1 MLLVSMA
8 TMLGTS
14 ELMTED
20 LNRKQESDNSKRKV
34 FKRCVFWYLVVEEQ
48 FSYAPDVEAMV
59 GIRSVFGPLE
69 QRPFKLHRY
78 LGNRVR
84 R

>member
-20 LNRKQESDNSKRKV
+20 LNRKQESENSEGKNLQMTSFQEV
-34 FKRCVFWYLVVEEQ
+34 CFL
-48 FSYAPDVEAMV
+48 
-59 GIRSVFGPLE
+59 VFGC
-69 QRPFKLHRY
+69 R
-78 LGNRVR
+78 GAV
-84 R
+84 

>member
-20 LNRKQESDNSKRKV
+20 LNRKQESENSEGKERKKIKTFQQMTSFQGV
-34 FKRCVFWYLVVEEQ
+34 F
-48 FSYAPDVEAMV
+48 S
-59 GIRSVFGPLE
+59 GISL
-69 QRPFKLHRY
+69 
-78 LGNRVR
+78 
-84 R
+84 